1 MRGSRLQGR
10 FDLEYEQKR
19 MYESI
24 KEDLQHP
31 VGVEV
36 DWFRWNDQWYEENV
50 ATVRD
55 PIYDVSNS
63 GYVGTGNVGGR
74 RWIPPFSLPAITAQI
89 IRGSNDLNERGF
101 YVVDTLRLVLN
112 VGDVEKLLPGM
123 LLDPSEHLKD
133 RVVYR
138 GNVFSPSR
146 INPRGHFGYNWAV
159 VTVDLTEVNSEELV
173 NDPQFQYLALKG
185 QREMIP
191 YEELYYGFN
200 GYGEGKYGN

>member
-1 MRGSRLQGR
+1 
-10 FDLEYEQKR
+10 
-19 MYESI
+19 
-24 KEDLQHP
+24 
-31 VGVEV
+31 
-36 DWFRWNDQWYEENV
+36 
-50 ATVRD
+50 
-55 PIYDVSNS
+55 
-63 GYVGTGNVGGR
+63 
-74 RWIPPFSLPAITAQI
+74 
-89 IRGSNDLNERGF
+89 
-101 YVVDTLRLVLN
+101 LRLVLN

-123 LLDPSEHLKD
+123 LLDPSDHLKD

-185 QREMIP
+185 QREMVP

>member
-1 MRGSRLQGR
+1 MSIWGSIGQFGK
-10 FDLEYEQKR
+10 DLVQEALGVNDFKKAGDAYKRATAVSEKIDRSGGAGSDFKNTAAALPEYT
-19 MYESI
+19 
-24 KEDLQHP
+24 KELGLT
-31 VGVEV
+31 VG
-36 DWFRWNDQWYEENV
+36 N
-50 ATVRD
+50 AA
-55 PIYDVSNS
+55 
-63 GYVGTGNVGGR
+63 VGGVKAIVNF
-74 RWIPPFSLPAITAQI
+74 IPAKRAS
-89 IRGSNDLNERGF
+89 GF
-101 YVVDTLRLVLN
+101 
-112 VGDVEKLLPGM
+112 VEKLLPNM
-123 LLDPSEHLKD
+123 LLDPSSHLKD

-146 INPRGHFGYNWAV
+146 VNPRGHFGYNWAV